1 MSKEIKLRK
10 ITKEDLVEGAVLYSS
25 EEYLQRF
32 PDSKKVNTVAIADPN
47 MEDMFGKGEIYFKE
61 KHAEG
66 CRCYAFDYAIRWF
79 LIEDK

>member
-10 ITKEDLVEGAVLYSS
+10 ITKEDLVVGAVLYNS

-32 PDSKKVNTVAIADPN
+32 PKAKEVNTVAIAKTY
-47 MEDMFGKGEIYFKE
+47 MEDTFGNGEIYFKE
-61 KHAEG
+61 EHAEG
-66 CRCYAFDYAIRWF
+66 CLCYTFDYAIRWF